1 MQVWLHACP
10 RVASENADGIRAAL
24 AAAELEI
31 VTPNCWPPQ
40 GNGVLLFDQ
49 SGDELRKLIRTAA
62 LAEDRCIV
70 ALGTGARALSE
81 FSPWPLLEAGASDVL
96 FWNGTESAREIA
108 SRLERWEAVDERVK
122 SPIVRENMIGQSAA
136 WCKLLR
142 QLVEAAVFSQE
153 PILLTGESGT
163 GKELAARLIHGLD
176 TRRVKRELVVV
187 DCTTLMPELAG
198 SELFG
203 HERGAYTGAVAPR
216 AGAIQLA
223 HEGTLFLDEIGELPL
238 TLQAQLL
245 RVIQEKTFKRV
256 GGNQW
261 QKAEFRLVAA
271 TNRDLRAMVEEGTFR
286 RDLYY
291 RIASVPLLLP
301 PLRDRRED
309 VLPLA
314 RHFIR
319 GMARGGPQPP
329 SLDLS
334 LDPALEAHL
343 LTRDYPGNVRDL
355 RQLIARIMHR
365 HCGARVVS
373 PASLPDHERP
383 VVGGNGQAWPDST
396 FLQSVRQALTLGVG
410 LQEIAREAKEAALNA
425 AMELEEG
432 SVKRAAERLGVT
444 ERAIQLRRAK
454 GPAVQTD
461 PPQRAET
468 A

>member
-1 MQVWLHACP
+1 MQVWFHACA
-10 RVASENADGIRAAL
+10 RVATETADEVRTAL
-24 AAAELEI
+24 AVAGLEVAAH
-31 VTPNCWPPQ
+31 NSWPPP
-40 GNGVLLFDQ
+40 GKGVLLFNRVD
-49 SGDELRKLIRTAA
+49 DDLWRLIHAFH
-62 LAEDRCIV
+62 LAEDRCLV
-70 ALGTGARALSE
+70 ALGTGPVQAPE

-96 FWNGTESAREIA
+96 FWNGTESAHEIA
-108 SRLERWEAVDERVK
+108 ARLRRWEAVSERVN
-122 SPIVRENMIGQSAA
+122 SPLVRDNMIGRSAV
-136 WCKLLR
+136 WFRMLR
-142 QLVEAAVFSQE
+142 HLVEAAVFSRE

-176 TRRVKRELVVV
+176 GRRTKRELIVV

-223 HEGTLFLDEIGELPL
+223 HEGTLFLDEIGELSL

-245 RVIQEKTFKRV
+245 RVIQEKTYKRV

-291 RIASVPLLLP
+291 RIASVPIVLP

-309 VLPLA
+309 VIPLA

-319 GMARGGPQPP
+319 GMSKDGAPE
-329 SLDLS
+329 LS
-334 LDPALEAHL
+334 LDPALEAYL

-355 RQLIARIMHR
+355 RQLIARMMHR
-365 HCGARVVS
+365 HCGTRLVS
-373 PASLPDHERP
+373 PASLPDQERP
-383 VVGGNGQAWPDST
+383 GAGGKHSLWPDDS
-396 FLQSVRQALTLGVG
+396 FLSSVRQALALGVG

-454 GPAVQTD
+454 GPAIHTD
-461 PPQRAET
+461 PQRPAEI

>member
-1 MQVWLHACP
+1 MRAWFHASD
-10 RVASENADGIRAAL
+10 RVAPEAACEIKSAL
-24 AAAELEI
+24 VGGGLEI
-31 VTPNCWPPQ
+31 TTPNSWPPA
-40 GNGVLLFDQ
+40 GKGILLFERPDE
-49 SGDELRKLIRTAA
+49 ELRKLIRSAA
-62 LAEDRCIV
+62 LSEDRCLV
-70 ALGTGARALSE
+70 ALGTGGRPLPE
-81 FSPWPLLEAGASDVL
+81 CSPWPLMEAGATDVL
-96 FWNGTESAREIA
+96 YWNGSESVREVTAR
-108 SRLERWEAVDERVK
+108 LMRWDAIEERVN
-122 SPIVRENMIGQSAA
+122 SPIVKDNMIGRSAA
-136 WCKLLR
+136 WSKMLR

-153 PILLTGESGT
+153 PILLSGESGT
-163 GKELAARLIHGLD
+163 GKELAARLIHAVD
-176 TRRVKRELVVV
+176 PRRVKRELVVV

-216 AGAIQLA
+216 AGALQLA
-223 HEGTLFLDEIGELPL
+223 HEGTLFLDEIGELGL

-245 RVIQEKTFKRV
+245 RAIQEKTYKRV

-261 QKAEFRLVAA
+261 QRAEFRLVAA

-291 RIASVPLLLP
+291 RMASVPILLP
-301 PLRDRRED
+301 PLRERRED
-309 VLPLA
+309 VIPLA

-319 GMARGGPQPP
+319 AFRQGTGQEPA
-329 SLDLS
+329 
-334 LDPALEAHL
+334 LDPALEAYL

-365 HCGARVVS
+365 HCGTHLVS
-373 PASLPDHERP
+373 PASLPDQERP
-383 VVGGNGQAWPDST
+383 GAGSEPSIWPDES
-396 FLQSVRQALTLGVG
+396 FVRSVRHALALGVG

-425 AMELEEG
+425 ALDLEEG

-454 GPAVQTD
+454 GPATQTD
-461 PPQRAET
+461 PAQRAES